1 VRCSGNPLV
10 NIFTHQ
16 IPIWSHRLPVR
27 TPGFHPGNR
36 GSIPRGTTYRGVEQW
51 SARKAHNLEVGGS
64 NPSSATKIILKMVK
78 IFDTNDIS
86 KIIELDRKFPNDQ
99 DFGKSVRTL
108 MRFNDFVLEYPNDQ
122 ELGRELR
129 KIVLS
134 KSKQIN

>member
-1 VRCSGNPLV
+1 
-10 NIFTHQ
+10 
-16 IPIWSHRLPVR
+16 
-27 TPGFHPGNR
+27 
-36 GSIPRGTTYRGVEQW
+36 
-51 SARKAHNLEVGGS
+51 
-64 NPSSATKIILKMVK
+64 MVK